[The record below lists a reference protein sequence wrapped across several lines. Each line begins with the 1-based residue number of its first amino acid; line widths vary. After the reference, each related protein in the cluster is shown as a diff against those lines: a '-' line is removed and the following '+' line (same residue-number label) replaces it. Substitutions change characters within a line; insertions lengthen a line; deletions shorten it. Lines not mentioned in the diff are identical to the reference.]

1 MSHWRSILAWEE
13 VKEFDTV
20 QEWMEAGLPDVP
32 IGTRMFDTR
41 SLCSWEVIAMVPDP
55 VLRQVLIDGSGHP
68 GICYVWENHDW
79 TSHLLSDI
87 LRGGVQSSLWEEVPD
102 ELHVGD
108 RVKILSKSVGHNLE
122 DQRIEVGE
130 VGTIKT
136 LLVAGLADWRD
147 CVTLMCEIP
156 GLRLPAAHS
165 DIYTVAFS
173 DMREAFFLA
182 KDLSLV

>member
-1 MSHWRSILAWEE
+1 M
-13 VKEFDTV
+13 
-20 QEWMEAGLPDVP
+20 
-32 IGTRMFDTR
+32 
-41 SLCSWEVIAMVPDP
+41 
-55 VLRQVLIDGSGHP
+55 
-68 GICYVWENHDW
+68 
-79 TSHLLSDI
+79 
-87 LRGGVQSSLWEEVPD
+87 
-102 ELHVGD
+102 
-108 RVKILSKSVGHNLE
+108 E